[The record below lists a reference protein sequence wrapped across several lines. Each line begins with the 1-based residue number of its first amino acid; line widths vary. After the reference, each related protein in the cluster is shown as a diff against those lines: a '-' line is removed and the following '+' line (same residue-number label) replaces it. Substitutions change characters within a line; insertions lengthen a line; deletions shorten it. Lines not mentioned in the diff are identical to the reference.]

1 MVEKAVLQ
9 RFCRIPVIRSREFY
23 DDYVLLVANSL
34 YFQPF
39 IPGVDALQL
48 LEALRIIRIGI
59 DFYFSPDAYGAD
71 DFSNFNSALSAAVHA
86 IFPFPGGSFPQIM
99 RKTQTPVSLR
109 FAGPED
115 LLNDFDCDFF
125 IFFRRRSTYY
135 GSESTGDA
143 TLLSDDFSHIF
154 RGHPQL
160 NRDALFLF
168 SFSLQ
173 KLHPDYLRATSR

>member
-1 MVEKAVLQ
+1 
-9 RFCRIPVIRSREFY
+9 
-23 DDYVLLVANSL
+23 
-34 YFQPF
+34 
-39 IPGVDALQL
+39 
-48 LEALRIIRIGI
+48 
-59 DFYFSPDAYGAD
+59 
-71 DFSNFNSALSAAVHA
+71 
-86 IFPFPGGSFPQIM
+86 M
-99 RKTQTPVSLR
+99 RVQT
-109 FAGPED
+109 D

-168 SFSLQ
+168 SFSY
-173 KLHPDYLRATSR
+173 KNCIRIIYERLRDSFN